1 MRSEN
6 IGDVDRRCVRLGQ
19 DMNKKNARVT
29 IIQTISLAP
38 SPAKRLVPRLQIAS
52 SYSFFARLQYNIH
65 A

>member
-6 IGDVDRRCVRLGQ
+6 IGDVDRRYVRLGQ
-19 DMNKKNARVT
+19 YVT
-29 IIQTISLAP
+29 RFRAPVTMTQTISYA
-38 SPAKRLVPRLQIAS
+38 SSQAKRLVPRPQIAS

>member
-6 IGDVDRRCVRLGQ
+6 IGDVDRRYVRLGQ
-19 DMNKKNARVT
+19 DMTKNNAPIT
-29 IIQTISLAP
+29 MTQTISYA
-38 SPAKRLVPRLQIAS
+38 SSQAKRLVPRPQIAS